1 MNDSQFGRI
10 ALIGFGEA
18 GQAFAQG
25 LANAAGILSAY
36 DVKSDDPAQKAGIDA
51 IYKSSGV
58 SGFAAPQGALS
69 GATLVF
75 CLVPADQS
83 RIAARAAAPFLP
95 RGALWLDGT
104 STAPES
110 KREAAAVIQNAGGR
124 YVDVA
129 IMAPVHPRLHR
140 TPVLLA
146 GEFAPSAR
154 TALQALGMEAP
165 IAGANVGDASAIK
178 MIRSIMVKGIEA
190 LTAEC
195 FLAARVA
202 GVQEA
207 VLASLRSS
215 DGAVDWQVRG
225 SYNIDRMIEHGA
237 RRAAEMREVV
247 ETLTHLGL
255 PSAMASASA
264 EWQDRVAAL
273 KLETR
278 EGSLDQKLDDVLT
291 ALR

>member
-140 TPVLLA
+140 TPYCWRVSLPLA
-146 GEFAPSAR
+146 PGQPCRPWEWRHRSPAPMWATPR
-154 TALQALGMEAP
+154 
-165 IAGANVGDASAIK
+165 
-178 MIRSIMVKGIEA
+178 
-190 LTAEC
+190 
-195 FLAARVA
+195 
-202 GVQEA
+202 
-207 VLASLRSS
+207 
-215 DGAVDWQVRG
+215 
-225 SYNIDRMIEHGA
+225 
-237 RRAAEMREVV
+237 
-247 ETLTHLGL
+247 
-255 PSAMASASA
+255 PS
-264 EWQDRVAAL
+264 R
-273 KLETR
+273 
-278 EGSLDQKLDDVLT
+278 
-291 ALR
+291 